1 LIVCEGCGGS
11 NKTASTGST
20 LPHGVTVFKPLPPAS
35 AATYSVNLAGFLH
48 GAPNGSGLAV
58 ISINP
63 SNDSICWR
71 FSSLKNVAA
80 PTVARI
86 FRNFRGA
93 SGQNGLALGPTYKA
107 SGCVQERALVIQ
119 VISARPK
126 EFWVSIHSARFP
138 SGAVRGPLQV
148 GGEAGPSV

>member
-1 LIVCEGCGGS
+1 LIVCDGCGGS
-11 NKTASTGST
+11 NKTASKGST
-20 LPHGVTVFKPLPPAS
+20 LPHGVTKFQPLPPAS

-80 PTVARI
+80 PTVARV

-93 SGQNGLALGPTYKA
+93 LGPTYTA
-107 SGCVQERALVIQ
+107 SGCVHEKALVIQ

-126 EFWVSIHSARFP
+126 EFWVNIHSARFP
-138 SGAVRGPLQV
+138 FGAVRGPLQA